1 MKANITQLYI
11 SFWRFDISNAGYPM
25 NVKEILSVFSMVGES
40 AVIFHTNND
49 KKTAVLLPFT
59 SHFINKLDLISELF
73 YVWVCACVWVRALV
87 CVWLGRVGKGGV
99 KALGNVVWTMPQQD
113 IYLLIPDNYRASVF
127 IKTSKYL
134 S

>member
-73 YVWVCACVWVRALV
+73 YV
-87 CVWLGRVGKGGV
+87 
-99 KALGNVVWTMPQQD
+99 
-113 IYLLIPDNYRASVF
+113 
-127 IKTSKYL
+127 
-134 S
+134 